1 MTDGRPEAHPP
12 SREHH
17 RQAPQAASTTTK
29 PTQAASA
36 TVKHP
41 SREHHHQAPQ
51 AASATVK
58 SAPSPISTA
67 STQNVKRS
75 THRTNTSNEGDRPA
89 PTGPFDYPITLKTTL
104 L

>member
-1 MTDGRPEAHPP
+1 MTDGRPE
-12 SREHH
+12 
-17 RQAPQAASTTTK
+17 APQAASTTTK
-29 PTQAASA
+29 LEPRALP
-36 TVKHP
+36 P
-41 SREHHHQAPQ
+41 SPQ

-75 THRTNTSNEGDRPA
+75 AHRTNTSNEGDRPA
-89 PTGPFDYPITLKTTL
+89 PTGLFDYLITLKTTL

>member
-1 MTDGRPEAHPP
+1 MTDGHPEAP
-12 SREHH
+12 R
-17 RQAPQAASTTTK
+17 AASTTPK
-29 PTQAASA
+29 P
-36 TVKHP
+36 
-41 SREHHHQAPQ
+41 PQ

-58 SAPSPISTA
+58 SDPSPISTA

-75 THRTNTSNEGDRPA
+75 AHRTNTSNEGDRPG

>member
-1 MTDGRPEAHPP
+1 MTDGRPE
-12 SREHH
+12 
-17 RQAPQAASTTTK
+17 APQAASTTTK
-29 PTQAASA
+29 PSQATSA
-36 TVKHP
+36 TAKPP
-41 SREHHHQAPQ
+41 SREHRQAPQ
-51 AASATVK
+51 AASTTVK

-75 THRTNTSNEGDRPA
+75 AHRTNTSNEGDKPA

>member
-1 MTDGRPEAHPP
+1 MTCRHPEAP
-12 SREHH
+12 R
-17 RQAPQAASTTTK
+17 AASTTAK
-29 PTQAASA
+29 PPEPRAPPPS
-36 TVKHP
+36 P
-41 SREHHHQAPQ
+41 SRERYRQAPQ

-75 THRTNTSNEGDRPA
+75 AHRTNTSNEGDRPA
-89 PTGPFDYPITLKTTL
+89 PTGLFDYPITLKTTL

>member
-1 MTDGRPEAHPP
+1 MTGRHPE
-12 SREHH
+12 
-17 RQAPQAASTTTK
+17 APQAASTT
-29 PTQAASA
+29 A
-36 TVKHP
+36 KHPEPRAPPPRPP
-41 SREHHHQAPQ
+41 SREHHHQ

-67 STQNVKRS
+67 PTQNVKRS
-75 THRTNTSNEGDRPA
+75 AHRTNTSNEGDRPG

>member
-1 MTDGRPEAHPP
+1 MTGRHPEAP
-12 SREHH
+12 R
-17 RQAPQAASTTTK
+17 AASTTAK
-29 PTQAASA
+29 PPKPQAPPPS
-36 TVKHP
+36 P
-41 SREHHHQAPQ
+41 SRERYRQAPQ

-67 STQNVKRS
+67 PAQNVKRS
-75 THRTNTSNEGDRPA
+75 AHRTNTSNDGDRPA

>member
-1 MTDGRPEAHPP
+1 MTGGHPEARPP
-12 SREHH
+12 SREHDRQAPEPRAPPPSPIREH
-17 RQAPQAASTTTK
+17 RQAPQAAST
-29 PTQAASA
+29 
-36 TVKHP
+36 
-41 SREHHHQAPQ
+41 
-51 AASATVK
+51 TVK

-75 THRTNTSNEGDRPA
+75 AHRANTSNEGDKPA

>member
-1 MTDGRPEAHPP
+1 MTGGHPE
-12 SREHH
+12 
-17 RQAPQAASTTTK
+17 APQAASTTAK
-29 PTQAASA
+29 LEPRALP
-36 TVKHP
+36 P
-41 SREHHHQAPQ
+41 SPQ

-75 THRTNTSNEGDRPA
+75 AHRTNTSNDGDRPA

>member
-1 MTDGRPEAHPP
+1 MTGRHPEAP
-12 SREHH
+12 R
-17 RQAPQAASTTTK
+17 ATSTTTK
-29 PTQAASA
+29 P
-36 TVKHP
+36 P
-41 SREHHHQAPQ
+41 SRDHHPQ

-67 STQNVKRS
+67 PSQNVKRS
-75 THRTNTSNEGDRPA
+75 AHRTNTSNEGDRPA

>member
-1 MTDGRPEAHPP
+1 MTDGRPDAPRAASTTPKPEPRAPPPSP
-12 SREHH
+12 SREH
-17 RQAPQAASTTTK
+17 S
-29 PTQAASA
+29 
-36 TVKHP
+36 
-41 SREHHHQAPQ
+41 QAPQ

-67 STQNVKRS
+67 STQNVKQS
-75 THRTNTSNEGDRPA
+75 AHRTNTSNEGDRPA

>member
-1 MTDGRPEAHPP
+1 MTDGRPE
-12 SREHH
+12 
-17 RQAPQAASTTTK
+17 APQAASTTTK
-29 PTQAASA
+29 LEPRALP
-36 TVKHP
+36 P
-41 SREHHHQAPQ
+41 SPQ

-75 THRTNTSNEGDRPA
+75 AHHTNTSNEGDRPA

>member
-1 MTDGRPEAHPP
+1 MTGGHPE
-12 SREHH
+12 
-17 RQAPQAASTTTK
+17 APQAASTTAK
-29 PTQAASA
+29 PEPRAPP
-36 TVKHP
+36 P
-41 SREHHHQAPQ
+41 SRERYRQAPQ

-67 STQNVKRS
+67 STQNVKRNA
-75 THRTNTSNEGDRPA
+75 HRTNTSNEGDRPA

>member
-1 MTDGRPEAHPP
+1 MTDGRPE
-12 SREHH
+12 
-17 RQAPQAASTTTK
+17 APQAASTTTK
-29 PTQAASA
+29 P
-36 TVKHP
+36 P
-41 SREHHHQAPQ
+41 SREHHRQ

-67 STQNVKRS
+67 SAQNVKRS
-75 THRTNTSNEGDRPA
+75 AHRTNTSNEGDRPA

>member
-1 MTDGRPEAHPP
+1 MTGRHPEAP
-12 SREHH
+12 R
-17 RQAPQAASTTTK
+17 AASTTTK
-29 PTQAASA
+29 P
-36 TVKHP
+36 
-41 SREHHHQAPQ
+41 PQ

-67 STQNVKRS
+67 SAQNVKRS
-75 THRTNTSNEGDRPA
+75 AHRTNTSNEGDRPA

>member
-1 MTDGRPEAHPP
+1 MTDGRPE
-12 SREHH
+12 
-17 RQAPQAASTTTK
+17 APQAASTTTK
-29 PTQAASA
+29 P
-36 TVKHP
+36 P
-41 SREHHHQAPQ
+41 SREHHRQ

-67 STQNVKRS
+67 STRNVKRS
-75 THRTNTSNEGDRPA
+75 AHRTNTSNEGDRPA

>member
-1 MTDGRPEAHPP
+1 MTGGHPEAPKPRAPPPSP

-17 RQAPQAASTTTK
+17 RQA
-29 PTQAASA
+29 
-36 TVKHP
+36 
-41 SREHHHQAPQ
+41 R

-58 SAPSPISTA
+58 SDPSPISTA
-67 STQNVKRS
+67 SAQNVKRS
-75 THRTNTSNEGDRPA
+75 AHRTNTSNEGDRPA